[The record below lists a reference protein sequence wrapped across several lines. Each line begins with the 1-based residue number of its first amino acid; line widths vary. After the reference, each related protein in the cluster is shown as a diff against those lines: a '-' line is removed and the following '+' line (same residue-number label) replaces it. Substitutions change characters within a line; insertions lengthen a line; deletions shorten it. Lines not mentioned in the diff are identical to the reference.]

1 MPKTAYITD
10 VGPRDGLQ
18 NESKLIPA
26 QVKVELINK
35 LKQAGLKNIECGSFV
50 SAKWVPQMA
59 NSGEVFDILHSMPKN
74 LSSNDNNPTYIGLV
88 MNRRGIERAN
98 DKNVKE
104 VLYVLSASE
113 EFSKRNMN
121 CSVDEAY
128 NRMANMV
135 EYSIE
140 NDIIF
145 RAVISTSMGCPYEG
159 HIHPSKV
166 CDIMSKMAMDYTANE
181 INNVIIADTIGVA
194 TAGSTY
200 RLLNQIISDNDSFG
214 FEIGVH
220 FHDTY
225 GQALAN
231 ILTSLSMGV
240 NIIESSVGGLGG
252 CPFAKGATG
261 NVATE
266 EIVYMLNG
274 MDIETGIDLEKLM
287 NASNF
292 ITEQL
297 GKDRNASSVTRAL
310 NAKKASDKE

>member
-1 MPKTAYITD
+1 
-10 VGPRDGLQ
+10 
-18 NESKLIPA
+18 
-26 QVKVELINK
+26 
-35 LKQAGLKNIECGSFV
+35 
-50 SAKWVPQMA
+50 MA
-59 NSGEVFDILHSMPKN
+59 NSGEVFDILHSLPKN
-74 LSSNDNNPTYIGLV
+74 ISKNDEATYIGLV

-128 NRMANMV
+128 NRMANIV

-145 RAVISTSMGCPYEG
+145 RAVISTSLGCPYQGPIE
-159 HIHPSKV
+159 PQKV
-166 CDIMSKMAMDYTANE
+166 CDIMSKMAMDYSPNE
-181 INNVIIADTIGVA
+181 IDNIIIADTIGVA

-200 RLLNQIISDNDSFG
+200 KLLNKIISDNDSFG

-252 CPFAKGATG
+252 CPFAIGATG
-261 NVATE
+261 NISTE
-266 EIVYMLNG
+266 DIVYMFHG
-274 MDIETGIDLEKLM
+274 MGIQTGIDLDKLII
-287 NASNF
+287 ASNF

-297 GKDRNASSVTRAL
+297 GKDRNSSSVTRAI
-310 NAKKASDKE
+310 NAKRNE